1 MGIPKGGEHP
11 LWLRAGQYLAREAGA
26 IMKRVFLLALLIFVS
41 ATACGKKS
49 DLRAPE
55 LAAPQPIN
63 NLSAR
68 PASDGV
74 TLTWNRPTEYIDGK
88 EIKDLASFVIF
99 RKEISPNC
107 LDCPVPYRQLQI
119 VNVEDREKFVKQK
132 QYRYDDREARTNAIY
147 RYRVSAQLFDGSLS
161 APSNEVEIS
170 R

>member
-1 MGIPKGGEHP
+1 
-11 LWLRAGQYLAREAGA
+11 
-26 IMKRVFLLALLIFVS
+26 MKRLLILAALVAALAAS
-41 ATACGKKS
+41 CGKKG
-49 DLRAPE
+49 DPRAPE
-55 LAAPQPIN
+55 LAAPKPIN

-68 PASDGV
+68 AAPDGV

-99 RKEISPNC
+99 RKEISPTC

-119 VNVEDREKFVKQK
+119 VNVEDRERFVKQK
-132 QYRYDDREARTNAIY
+132 QYRYDDREVRANAVY